1 MMVELALGAAALLVA
16 STVGGITGFAASLV
30 STPMLLLIGY
40 QVPEV
45 VVVNLTATLV
55 TRFGVLLRLRHQVD
69 RGRVT
74 ALGAGAVP
82 GAVAGVVTVGYLDE
96 QALRTGTGVVVI
108 VLGLVL
114 LLAGERLRFRPG
126 PSSTTAAGLLGGFL
140 STTTS
145 LNGPP
150 VALLLDRARLAP
162 TAFVANFAGYFVVT
176 NVVSL
181 VLLGARGLVPTAI
194 LWPALPV
201 LVVAAVVGNRIGGL
215 LTERVPTAVFAV
227 LVKLLIVASGIATLV
242 S

>member
-1 MMVELALGAAALLVA
+1 MIELTLGAVTLLVA

-30 STPMLLLIGY
+30 STPALLLVGY
-40 QVPEV
+40 DVPQV
-45 VVVNLTATLV
+45 VVINLTATLV
-55 TRFGVLLRLRHQVD
+55 TRFDVLVRLRRQVD
-69 RGRVT
+69 HRRVA

-82 GAVAGVVTVGYLDE
+82 GAVAGVAIVGYLDE
-96 QALRTGTGVVVI
+96 QTLRTGTGVVVTVI
-108 VLGLVL
+108 GLVL
-114 LLAGERLRFRPG
+114 LLAGDRMRFRPG
-126 PSSTTAAGLLGGFL
+126 TSSTTAAGLLGGFL

-150 VALLLDRARLAP
+150 VAVLLDRCRLAP

-181 VLLGARGLVPTAI
+181 ALLGVQGRIPSGV

-201 LVVAAVVGNRIGGL
+201 LVVAAVVGNRIGGA
-215 LTERVPTAVFAV
+215 LTERVPVATFATV
-227 LVKLLIVASGIATLV
+227 VKLLVVASGIATLL